1 MAKINP
7 FKPNSPIN
15 PGMFVGRLEEL
26 EKLEIHLLQTRAGS
40 PSNFMITGERGIG
53 KSSLLNYVK
62 SVAKGGIEIGDEN
75 DEKLHF
81 LVIDTDIDQSTTQL
95 GLLKKIELGLRME
108 LAKSESTRKFFG
120 EVWGFLK
127 RVEAAGIK
135 LREETSVQQNETVL
149 EEFSYS
155 LAETASRICG
165 NTKGESIFNTHYDGI
180 LILIDEADN
189 SSKELGLGSFFKLLL
204 ERLHRRECNSVMIG
218 LAGLPHLHD
227 VLMTSHQSSLRL
239 FEEVI
244 LSRLSDNE
252 VDRVVDI
259 CLKRA
264 NKDNKIKYKIEDS
277 ARVLLRHLSEG
288 YPHFIQQFGFSAF
301 AQDDDGIIDINDVER
316 GAFDSRGALD
326 IIGDRYYRND
336 FYNKIQQE
344 SYRQVLRIMSSN
356 LDGWVT
362 KDAIRKEFKGNNST
376 LDNAIRALRE
386 RHIILSKEGEKG
398 IYRLQHKGFAYWIK
412 LKTSKH
418 EDLQTLFDFESE

>member
-7 FKPNSPIN
+7 FKPNSPISS
-15 PGMFVGRLEEL
+15 GMFVGRLEEL
-26 EKLEIHLLQTRAGS
+26 DKLETHLLQTRAGS

-53 KSSLLNYVK
+53 KSSLLNFVK
-62 SVAKGGIEIGDEN
+62 AVAEGDIPIGDLSEA
-75 DEKLHF
+75 ETVRF

-108 LAKSESTRKFFG
+108 LAKNEPTRKFFADA
-120 EVWGFLK
+120 WGFLK

-135 LREETSVQQNETVL
+135 LRDETALQQNETVI

-155 LAETASRICG
+155 LADTACRICSAD
-165 NTKGESIFNTHYDGI
+165 EDSIFKIHYDGI

-189 SSKELGLGSFFKLLL
+189 GSKELGLGSFLKLLL
-204 ERLHRRECNSVMIG
+204 ERLQRRNCNVVMVG

-227 VLMTSHQSSLRL
+227 VLMSSHESSLRL
-239 FEEVI
+239 FEEII

-252 VDRVVDI
+252 VDTVIDM
-259 CLKRA
+259 CLTKA
-264 NKDNKIKYKIEDS
+264 NRENKTEYKIEKD
-277 ARVLLRHLSEG
+277 ARGLLRHLSEG

-301 AQDDDGIIDINDVER
+301 AHDTDKIIDIVDVEE
-316 GAFDSRGALD
+316 GAFSPRGALD
-326 IIGDRYYRND
+326 VIGDRYYRND

-344 SYRQVLRIMSSN
+344 SYRQVLRIMSNN
-356 LDGWVT
+356 LDGWVS
-362 KDAIRKEFKGNNST
+362 KRDIRKKFKGNDST

-398 IYRLQHKGFAYWIK
+398 VYRLQHKGFAYWIK

-418 EDLQTLFDFESE
+418 EELQTLFHLED